1 MFYAFLR
8 KCAKLFYVI
17 MYKMTVI
24 GKENM
29 PDMKGGYIIASN
41 HVSNNDPP
49 VIGVTFKGR
58 YNFMAKEELFHKNP
72 FFTWLIKQLGAFPV
86 KRGAKDGAQAIEK
99 ALESLEKGHIFVIFP
114 EGTRSKDGTLG
125 RPKSG
130 VTLIAAQAKAPV
142 VPVFI
147 KYGKKRKF
155 RRRIQVSVGEMMPAE
170 KFDIDIEDRRE
181 LKALSSDIMGEIA
194 KLQENA
200 PDVD

>member
-17 MYKMTVI
+17 MYKITVI
-24 GKENM
+24 GKENI

-49 VIGVTFKGR
+49 VVGITFKGK
-58 YNFMAKEELFHKNP
+58 YNFMAKEELFQKNR
-72 FFTWLIKQLGAFPV
+72 FFTWLITQLGAFPV

-99 ALESLEKGHIFVIFP
+99 ALESIRNGRIFVIFP

-125 RPKSG
+125 RAKSG
-130 VTLIAAQAKAPV
+130 VTIIAAQAKAPV

-155 RRRIQVSVGEMMPAE
+155 RRRIQVSIGEMMPAE
-170 KFDIDIEDRRE
+170 KFDIDIEDRRQ
-181 LKALSSDIMGEIA
+181 LKALSADIMGEIA

>member
-1 MFYAFLR
+1 MLYAFLR

-17 MYKMTVI
+17 VYNITVI
-24 GKENM
+24 GRENI
-29 PDMKGGYIIASN
+29 PEEKGGYIIASN

-49 VIGVTFKGR
+49 VVGITFKGK
-58 YNFMAKEELFHKNP
+58 YTFMAKEELFHKNP
-72 FFTWLIKQLGAFPV
+72 IFTWLITKLGAFPV

-99 ALESLEKGHIFVIFP
+99 ALQSLKEGRIFVIFP

-125 RPKSG
+125 RAKSG

-147 KYGKKRKF
+147 KYGRKKF
-155 RRRIQVSVGEMMPAE
+155 RRRIIVSIGEVIPAE
-170 KFDIDIEDRRE
+170 KFDVDIEDKRV
-181 LKALSSDIMGEIA
+181 LKQISATIMDEIA